1 MGTAGTY
8 GELWGARARD
18 WADVQEPS
26 VTAVYEAVLR
36 KLHVGPDSTLL
47 DVGCGAGL
55 FCVLAAQLGATIKG
69 LDAAQGLIEIAIER
83 VPQGDFRV
91 GEMEEL
97 PFASQT
103 FDVVTGFNSF
113 QFAANPVNALSE
125 ARRVAR
131 AGAPVVITVW
141 GKAEDCE
148 AAACLGAVAALLPP
162 PPGTPGPFAL
172 SEEGALEA
180 LVSEAGLVPMESAEV
195 DTLWQY
201 PDEETA
207 LRGLLS
213 AGPAARAIRNVGEQR
228 VVETVRE
235 ALIPFKT
242 SSGGYELSNRFR
254 YLIAVS
260 E

>member
-1 MGTAGTY
+1 
-8 GELWGARARD
+8 
-18 WADVQEPS
+18 

-36 KLHVGPDSTLL
+36 KLNVGPDSMLL

-55 FCVLAAQLGATIKG
+55 FCALAAQLGATIKG
-69 LDAAQGLIEIAIER
+69 LDAAQGLIEIAKKR

-162 PPGTPGPFAL
+162 PPPGTPGPFAL

-180 LVSEAGLVPMESAEV
+180 LVSEAGLAPMESAEV

-228 VVETVRE
+228 VRKTVRE

-242 SSGGYELSNRFR
+242 SSEGYELSNRFR